1 MQLYCHQLYK
11 GLQHY
16 KNNLKS
22 LSNLWNNLRTSCGFC
37 EQFFKGFFS
46 CMRHDKKINEKKL
59 TNMPSQIMKKN
70 ILLKI
75 IDFYLKFLVNLLV
88 FWMEVEWFELGDR
101 QQARGDNLIIF
112 LFFAEEQK
120 ITESESFKKKKLNV
134 RVFDAKI
141 NCFCLSLL
149 SAR

>member
-1 MQLYCHQLYK
+1 
-11 GLQHY
+11 
-16 KNNLKS
+16 
-22 LSNLWNNLRTSCGFC
+22 
-37 EQFFKGFFS
+37 
-46 CMRHDKKINEKKL
+46 
-59 TNMPSQIMKKN
+59 
-70 ILLKI
+70 
-75 IDFYLKFLVNLLV
+75 
-88 FWMEVEWFELGDR
+88 MEVEWFELGDR